1 MPVLSRLPAWAR
13 LLLLALAVLAVG
25 RALLLV
31 RHEPLLALG
40 NNYDQIRYTACLDL
54 APWRP
59 GVDPGVGSAAA
70 PQLRFAFQPIPPGNC
85 LWTSDLL
92 FTAPVALG
100 WRIGEAFGGRP
111 IHSVRRLAELRL
123 LAWLAVAA
131 WATAFF
137 LRERRFGLAAA
148 HLLWLGLVGFDPG
161 NTLYWATFY
170 AEPSAV
176 FGWYLAAVGVVAALV
191 RPTRGAVAAIAF
203 GAAILAA
210 SKLQHILLPA
220 AMAVAVLFAMRG
232 GGRRIALAL
241 AVGGLIGGAVQIA
254 NGWRAASPA
263 EGMSITN
270 RGNFLLSLLL
280 KESSDAPALEQRLGI
295 GAECASYAG
304 KNVYVLPRPI
314 ESVCPGLPQWSQGTL
329 WKHLVADPP
338 ALARALL
345 HVPHSLLPWQPP
357 YLGVVEGVDHGSL
370 PWYSPSVNQLFGGS
384 VAIAWLLLLVPWLVV
399 AACWLLPLAAE
410 ARAFA
415 LLCAVSASAT
425 VVVAL
430 FGDGDVDFGK
440 HAHLAI
446 TCALTGLC
454 IPLAGLANAP
464 PRRRLSA

>member
-13 LLLLALAVLAVG
+13 LLLLALAAFAVG

-31 RHEPLLALG
+31 RHEPLLALA

-59 GVDPGVGSAAA
+59 GVDPGAGSPAA
-70 PQLRFAFQPIPPGNC
+70 PQPRFAFQPIPPGNC

-100 WRIGEAFGGRP
+100 WRLAEALGGRP

-123 LAWLAVAA
+123 LAWLAVAT

-170 AEPSAV
+170 AEPAAV
-176 FGWYLAAVGVVAALV
+176 FGWYLAGVGVVAALV
-191 RPTRGAVAAIAF
+191 RPTRGAVAAVAV
-203 GAAILAA
+203 GAAILAG
-210 SKLQHILLPA
+210 SKLQHLLLPA
-220 AMAVAVLFAMRG
+220 AMALAVLVAMRH

-241 AVGGLIGGAVQIA
+241 AVGGLIGGAVQIG
-254 NGWRAASPA
+254 NGWRSASPA
-263 EGMSITN
+263 DGMSITN

-280 KESSDAPALEQRLGI
+280 KESSDAPAIERKLGI

-314 ESVCPGLPQWSQGTL
+314 ESVCPGLRQWSQGTL
-329 WKHLVADPP
+329 WRHLVADPP

-345 HVPHSLLPWQPP
+345 HIPRSLLPWQPP
-357 YLGVVEGVDHGSL
+357 YLGVVEGVEQGSL
-370 PWYSPSVNQLFGGS
+370 PRSSPSMNPLFGDS
-384 VAIAWLLLLVPWLVV
+384 VAVAWLLLLLPWLV
-399 AACWLLPLAAE
+399 AAVCWLLPVAAE

-415 LLCAVSASAT
+415 LLCAVSTGAT
-425 VVVAL
+425 AVVAL

-446 TCALTGLC
+446 TCALTSLC
-454 IPLAGLANAP
+454 VPLAGLANAP
-464 PRRRLSA
+464 LRRRLSA